1 MGTVFPPFEARRAP
15 LWAIAIVIAAQ
26 FVFDAFFNFVV
37 FRNHWTTP
45 ITRATDGF
53 IQGTFVANA
62 ITLAVVVGGIIFWAA
77 KLRARDVGWR
87 GTDIGSAAALTI
99 ALWAAVNLGVAFY
112 GYATSSGIALNP
124 SWTKPGATVQFGGL
138 FAQLF
143 GNALYEETIYRGFLT
158 VQAMLWLQR
167 FGRVPALL
175 MAVAGVQ
182 AIFALIHVPMLL
194 VTGNAWADI
203 VQILPQLYLAGLIL
217 AAIYLLTG
225 NLFVA
230 VGVHALADA
239 YMLIPSDTSGLT
251 GNFGFV
257 YMGVGLAAAVVWRL
271 RRTSGATAA
280 LAD

>member
-1 MGTVFPPFEARRAP
+1 
-15 LWAIAIVIAAQ
+15 
-26 FVFDAFFNFVV
+26 
-37 FRNHWTTP
+37 
-45 ITRATDGF
+45 
-53 IQGTFVANA
+53 VANA
-62 ITLAVVVGGIIFWAA
+62 IMLTGVVGGIIFWAA

-87 GTDIGSAAALTI
+87 STNLRSAIAFTI
-99 ALWAAVNLGVAFY
+99 ALWVAVNLGVAFFA
-112 GYATSSGIALNP
+112 YATGSGIALNP
-124 SWTKPGATVQFGGL
+124 SWTKRGATVQFGGL

-203 VQILPQLYLAGLIL
+203 VQILPQLYLAGLAL
-217 AAIYLLTG
+217 AAVYLLTG
-225 NLFVA
+225 SLFVA

-239 YMLIPSDTSGLT
+239 YMLIPSDNSGLN
-251 GNFGFV
+251 GNFGYV
-257 YMGVGLAAAVVWRL
+257 YTGVGLAAAVVWRL
-271 RRTSGATAA
+271 RMAKASNTTAA
-280 LAD
+280 AVAD